1 MYCSLRSGA
10 EHLSQVLHGAV
21 PDGFWDSGAHVASSE
36 VAVHILDH
44 LFKKLN
50 EVCLLEDGEVATRTN
65 CLNI

>member
-10 EHLSQVLHGAV
+10 EYLSQVLHGAV
-21 PDGFWDSGAHVASSE
+21 PDGFWDSGAHMAPSE

-50 EVCLLEDGEVATRTN
+50 EVCLLEDGEVGTRTN
-65 CLNI
+65 CPNI

>member
-21 PDGFWDSGAHVASSE
+21 PDGFWDSGAHKASSK
-36 VAVHILDH
+36 VAAHILDH

-65 CLNI
+65 CSNI